1 MSSCDARSAVSET
14 RPDAPR
20 HQWLE
25 EGDDLVAEI
34 LAERLEREAALGLH
48 FRLDRLLAL
57 RL

>member
-34 LAERLEREAALGLH
+34 LAEGLEGEAALGLH
-48 FRLDRLLAL
+48 FRLDRLLVL